1 MTRNRTL
8 WLAVW
13 GLAAL
18 AGLYGLYLRL
28 TTGHSLAGYGSAVP
42 WGLSVALYSFLSSM
56 SAGLYLIS
64 TLPALFG
71 VRALEPLR
79 RTALW
84 GSLAAL
90 AGGLT
95 AIGLDLGQMFRFWE
109 VYTRPNFSSVMALMV
124 WIYTALVVI
133 IAFQLR
139 AMANQKDRSD
149 KILTRLGALVA
160 VIMGGG
166 GGALYAVVGSRP
178 FWHSSLLP
186 LLFLV
191 GGMLSGAALLLFLAS
206 IQKARDNAG
215 LAALANLVL
224 GLLVLDLIM
233 EWAEFSI
240 GLYGGELAA
249 REAARLVLFGPYAWA
264 FWGLH
269 LLLGTLVP
277 LALLALAPQ
286 NRTYTLVS
294 GLLVVATYLT
304 VRLNIVIPGLAIPVL
319 PGLDRAYMDAGLTYQ
334 YTPSFMEW
342 LTALFAVTLAIAVF
356 EIGRGGVASWR
367 PATPSVTAARKE
379 A

>member
-13 GLAAL
+13 GVAML
-18 AGLYGLYLRL
+18 AGLYGLYLRF
-28 TTGHSLAGYGSAVP
+28 TTGHALAGYGSAVP

-64 TLPALFG
+64 TLPVLFG
-71 VRALEPLR
+71 IQSLEPLR

-84 GSLAAL
+84 GALGTL

-109 VYTRPNFSSVMALMV
+109 VYTRPNFTSVMALMV
-124 WIYTALVVI
+124 WVYTIFVVV
-133 IAFQLR
+133 IAFQLL
-139 AMANQKDRSD
+139 AMARQNDRSD
-149 KILTRLGALVA
+149 KNLTRLGALVA

-191 GGMLSGAALLLFLAS
+191 GGMLSGAALLLFAAS
-206 IQKARDNAG
+206 LQKSREG
-215 LAALANLVL
+215 SSLTALANLVL

-286 NRTYTLVS
+286 NRTYSTLS
-294 GLLVVATYLT
+294 GLLVLATYLT

-319 PGLDRAYMDAGLTYQ
+319 PGLDRAYIEPGLTYS
-334 YTPSFMEW
+334 YAPTSVEW
-342 LTALFAVTLAIAVF
+342 LTTLFAVALAIAVF
-356 EIGRGGVASWR
+356 EIGRGGLVAPR
-367 PATPSVTAARKE
+367 PMTPSVTAARKE

>member
-13 GLAAL
+13 GVAML
-18 AGLYGLYLRL
+18 AGLYGLYLRF
-28 TTGHSLAGYGSAVP
+28 TTGHALAGYGSAVP

-64 TLPALFG
+64 TLPVLFG
-71 VRALEPLR
+71 IQSLEPLR

-84 GSLAAL
+84 GALGTL

-109 VYTRPNFSSVMALMV
+109 VYTRPNFTSVMALMV
-124 WIYTALVVI
+124 WVYTIFVVV

-139 AMANQKDRSD
+139 AIARQNDRSD
-149 KILTRLGALVA
+149 KNLTRLGALVA

-191 GGMLSGAALLLFLAS
+191 GGMLAGAALLLFVAS
-206 IQKARDNAG
+206 LQKSREG
-215 LAALANLVL
+215 SSLTALANLVL

-286 NRTYTLVS
+286 NRTYSTLS
-294 GLLVVATYLT
+294 GLLVLATYLT

-319 PGLDRAYMDAGLTYQ
+319 PGLDRAYIEPGLTYN
-334 YTPSFMEW
+334 YAPTSMEW
-342 LTALFAVTLAIAVF
+342 LTALFAVALAIAVF
-356 EIGRGGVASWR
+356 EIGRGGGTASR
-367 PATPSVTAARKE
+367 DMAPSVSAARKE